1 MDDSDELRTYH
12 ERLLTQLADACRRT
26 RHEFLLEIITARPDK
41 LAAPDQIHALMERF
55 YELGIFPDWWKL
67 EPVLESG
74 FWKRC
79 GDIVRANDAQMQ
91 GIIVLGKEAE
101 PEVLAS
107 VFRNARAESLVKGF
121 AVGRTIFAGAAR
133 DWLNGRIDDDMA
145 VTTMTDLFA
154 RLIDAWDKAGE

>member
-1 MDDSDELRTYH
+1 
-12 ERLLTQLADACRRT
+12 
-26 RHEFLLEIITARPDK
+26 
-41 LAAPDQIHALMERF
+41 MERF

-91 GIIVLGKEAE
+91 GIIVLGKEAA

-154 RLIDAWDKAGE
+154 GLIDAWDKAGE